1 MHERCAISVAG
12 VGAQDI
18 TFVRCYLEARRVQ
31 LVARRLSSDADLVD
45 VVQFSLEMSNRRQL
59 PAVGDKRAFNAR
71 CREVLEA
78 VNPGAEMDAKKLT
91 VSQKLRLALVWGQG
105 EGCYR
110 CTKPATRGAAFD
122 SWTGTYRTRLADF
135 TRNTNTEVHPKL
147 FCRKCVELPITACG
161 VCGGFEFE
169 GELTKV
175 LRDAGY
181 EILVGV
187 KCKVCCNDVHRSVA
201 FEREHDDRAL
211 GANLISPAR
220 IDVTASELDEALRR
234 SRPRG

>member
-1 MHERCAISVAG
+1 M
-12 VGAQDI
+12 
-18 TFVRCYLEARRVQ
+18 
-31 LVARRLSSDADLVD
+31 
-45 VVQFSLEMSNRRQL
+45 EMGNRRQL
-59 PAVGDKRAFNAR
+59 PAVGDKRDFNAR
-71 CREVLEA
+71 CREVLQA

-91 VSQKLRLALVWGQG
+91 VPQKIRLAMVWGQG

-110 CTKPATRGAAFD
+110 CAKPATCGAAFD

-181 EILVGV
+181 DILVGV
-187 KCKVCCNDVHRSVA
+187 KCKVCCKDSVA
-201 FEREHDDRAL
+201 FERAPYDHSLAAASFHD
-211 GANLISPAR
+211 GICT
-220 IDVTASELDEALRR
+220 TARR
-234 SRPRG
+234 SILYSGFHEGDLTCG